1 MLFIISQF
9 KQKDFVIQLVGQ
21 KLVIKKN
28 KSQGNESYHK
38 ISINEDLPQPPRHSL
53 RTSAKEN
60 FNKASEVK
68 SGEVESFLR

>member
-1 MLFIISQF
+1 M
-9 KQKDFVIQLVGQ
+9 
-21 KLVIKKN
+21 IKKN